1 MSKSVLMFSSGCFL
15 VSSLP
20 FRSLI
25 HFELILVY
33 GVRECSNFILLH
45 VAVQF
50 SQHRYWRDCIFS
62 VISSCFLHRR
72 SLLLCVVAQ
81 SCLTLCDTMDC
92 SLPGTS
98 VHGDSPGKN
107 SGVGCH
113 ALLQGIFLTQRW
125 NLHLLH
131 WQADSLPLSHLGS
144 PWKSQNRRKSKKC

>member
-33 GVRECSNFILLH
+33 GVRECSSFILLH

-50 SQHRYWRDCIFS
+50 SQHCYWRDCISS
-62 VISSCFLHRR
+62 VVSSCSHRR

-81 SCLTLCDTMDC
+81 SCPTLCDTMDC

-98 VHGDSPGKN
+98 VHRDSPGKN
-107 SGVGCH
+107 SGIGCH
-113 ALLQGIFLTQRW
+113 ALLQGIFPTQRW
-125 NLHLLH
+125 NPGLLH
-131 WQADSLPLSHLGS
+131 CRQILYHRSIQGS
-144 PWKSQNRRKSKKC
+144 PGPCRSR

>member
-113 ALLQGIFLTQRW
+113 ALLQGIFPTQGW
-125 NLHLLH
+125 NPGLLH
-131 WQADSLPLSHLGS
+131 CRQILYHRILQGS
-144 PWKSQNRRKSKKC
+144 PGPCRSR